1 MDRGMNEEVTRS
13 GKLTKSRVLLIA
25 VFIAGLTT
33 LGIELSASRL
43 LGSVFGTS
51 NIVWANIIGLIL
63 VYLTAGYFIGG
74 RLADRYPRFITF
86 YQILAWAAFA
96 SGIVPIVARPVLL
109 NAASAVELLD
119 TAVMV
124 GSFLS
129 ILILFSVPI
138 TMLGIISP
146 FAIRLSIEDTKDAGK
161 VSGRVYAIST
171 MGSILGTFLPVL
183 VLIPW
188 IGTSMTFLVFSLTLI
203 SIALFG
209 IALESTR
216 KAFYYLLLPLILI
229 VLSLLVLQGPF
240 KTTQGQIFETESSYN
255 YIQVVERDGIRYLL
269 LNEGQGIHSVY
280 SQSEG
285 ATYGT
290 WDYFMAAPFFN
301 PAPTELTDV
310 KRVGIVGL
318 AAGTIAKQYTKV
330 FGPIPIDGWE
340 IDPEIIAVGREYFEM
355 NEPNLTAYALDGRW
369 GLKQSERRYSVIG
382 IDAYRLPYIPWH
394 LTTQEFFQEV
404 YDHLDSNGVIV
415 INVGRTM
422 NDRRLI
428 EAMVG
433 TMGAVFPSLHLV
445 DVPDTFNSI
454 LYGTVKQTSLE
465 NLVDNVIAMQD
476 QNYDPLLLDVLER
489 AITNIQPIPTTE
501 IIFTDDKA
509 PIEQLTDAIALRFI
523 FEGSMDTL
531 R

>member
-1 MDRGMNEEVTRS
+1 MNDGLS
-13 GKLTKSRVLLIA
+13 DSKKSNRIRLLLIA

-43 LGSVFGTS
+43 LGNVFGSS

-74 RLADRYPRFITF
+74 RLADRYPKFITF

-96 SGIVPIVARPVLL
+96 AGIVPIVAKPVLL

-129 ILILFSVPI
+129 ILILFSIPI
-138 TMLGIISP
+138 TMLGTISP
-146 FAIRLSIEDTKDAGK
+146 FAIRLSIEDTADAGK

-171 MGSILGTFLPVL
+171 LGSIFGTFLPVL
-183 VLIPW
+183 VLIPS
-188 IGTSMTFLVFSLTLI
+188 IGTSMTFLFFSLTLLA
-203 SIALFG
+203 IALAG
-209 IALESTR
+209 L
-216 KAFYYLLLPLILI
+216 AFEDVKVAIRYLWMPLLLIF
-229 VLSLLVLQGPF
+229 LSWLVLRGPL
-240 KTTQGQIFETESSYN
+240 KATVGQIYETESAYN
-255 YIQVVERDGIRYLL
+255 YIQVVERDGTRYLF

-280 SQSEG
+280 NPDQV

-301 PAPTELTDV
+301 PAPVRTADV

-318 AAGTIAKQYTKV
+318 AAGTISKQYTVV
-330 FGPIPIDGWE
+330 FGAIPIDGWE
-340 IDPEIIAVGREYFEM
+340 IDPEIIAVGRQYFDM
-355 NEPNLTAYALDGRW
+355 NEPNLTALPYDGRW
-369 GLKQSERRYSVIG
+369 GLNRTEYTYSVIG

-394 LTTQEFFQEV
+394 LTTQEFFREV
-404 YDHLDSNGVIV
+404 HDHLDPDGVVV
-415 INVGRTM
+415 INVGRAL

-433 TMGAVFPSLHLV
+433 TMQTIFPTLHLI
-445 DVPDTFNSI
+445 DVPETFNSI
-454 LYGTVKQTSLE
+454 LIGTVQETTFQ
-465 NLVDNVIAMQD
+465 NLVDNYISLQE
-476 QNYDPLLLDVLER
+476 QNVDPLLLDVLER
-489 AITNIQPIPTTE
+489 AIENSQPLPSTSVVY
-501 IIFTDDKA
+501 TDDKA
-509 PIEQLTDAIALRFI
+509 PIEQLTDAIVLRFI
-523 FEGSMDTL
+523 FEGSLDTL